1 MDLEFRGVMAPHGLA
16 THASLL
22 TPSGTP
28 SDLRNNPRMPR
39 PVTGFDLSARNSEP
53 CEMEKIPPITGKRRG
68 GSRKACNECKQQ
80 KLRCDIVQTPA
91 AACSR
96 CRRLQIEC
104 KVEPSFKRISKR
116 RRNAEMEKE
125 IAELRRRLATSA
137 DHPHGVEATVSDE
150 LSPCSEEVFCGPDSA
165 VSNRTR
171 TLSAPLEAQ
180 PLATPLTIQRDASIM
195 SQEDNMWRLE
205 DVSLSRP
212 RVARLFEQYFKY
224 YHPFL
229 PLLNPQKPPEEY
241 YRRCPLQAWTIICVA
256 SRRAPSEPG
265 LLTALSG
272 PFSRFLWSTITGV
285 PQDYRVVKALCLL
298 CTWPLPTTSQRT
310 DATFMLSGLMM
321 QISMQLGLHRPVQP
335 EEFTTFRMEV
345 QGEAVKDRI
354 QTWAICNIVAQ
365 NVATGYGQPPGT
377 IYDWA
382 LEPASLQDAD
392 YHPSHDLQT
401 RLRIEKF
408 CDRVTKSLYSSKPE
422 PAEFISSEKLL
433 IVQLLENEL
442 RDMEVD
448 LGRDISNINMIHLRA
463 AELHLRYFVFLG
475 SNPRSDDLTK
485 LFIATTSFLGRV
497 LDLETSPG
505 ELIGH
510 ATNYILQMI
519 VSAAFALMKLL
530 KSDFSRHIDFDHGKL
545 LFNGAISAIRR
556 ISVMDHDRPVRLADI
571 LAQMWNAGGS
581 DPSGEEAL
589 LLKVRC
595 RMSMSHV
602 YDTVW
607 RWRQRFRPIKSVED
621 AQASLAN
628 PNLSATAGP
637 VSRQDDSLEDP
648 GLMYAPNFDQG
659 GAFISEVGFSEVFDS
674 LNWVFDG
681 IPDSFVAPPVM

>member
-1 MDLEFRGVMAPHGLA
+1 MDLDYR
-16 THASLL
+16 SLL
-22 TPSGTP
+22 APNGLSSHVNLITPPGASSDPRNHP
-28 SDLRNNPRMPR
+28 SMPG
-39 PVTGFDLSARNSEP
+39 PLTAYDQSSRNSEP
-53 CEMEKIPPITGKRRG
+53 CKMEKAPPVARKRRG

-80 KLRCDIVQTPA
+80 KLKCDIVSAPA
-91 AACSR
+91 TACSR

-104 KVEPSFKRISKR
+104 KVEPTFTRISKR
-116 RRNAEMEKE
+116 RRNAEMERE
-125 IAELRRRLATSA
+125 IADLRRRLASGEHAPTT
-137 DHPHGVEATVSDE
+137 EANASDD
-150 LSPCSEEVFCGPDSA
+150 LSQCSEDVFCRPDSA
-165 VSNRTR
+165 GASARQR
-171 TLSAPLEAQ
+171 PMSAPLGPQ
-180 PLATPLTIQRDASIM
+180 PLATPMTMHQDGPVL
-195 SQEDNMWRLE
+195 SQEDNLWRLE
-205 DVSLSRP
+205 DVSLSKP
-212 RVARLFEQYFKY
+212 RVERLFDQFFKY

-229 PLLNPQKPPEEY
+229 PLLNAQKPPDEY
-241 YRRCPLQAWTIICVA
+241 LRRCPLQAWTIICIA

-265 LLTALSG
+265 LLSALSA
-272 PFSRFLWSTITGV
+272 PFSRLLWSTITAV

-321 QISMQLGLHRPVQP
+321 QIAMQLGLHRPVQA
-335 EEFTTFRMEV
+335 EEFTTFRMEA
-345 QGEAVKDRI
+345 QGEALKDRL
-354 QTWAICNIVAQ
+354 QTWVICNIVAQ

-382 LEPASLQDAD
+382 LEPASLRDAD
-392 YHPSHDLQT
+392 YSPPEDLQT

-422 PAEFISSEKLL
+422 PAEFISAEKLL

-442 RDMEVD
+442 RDMEVE
-448 LGRDISNINMIHLRA
+448 LGRNISHINMIHLRA

-475 SNPRSDDLTK
+475 ANARSDDLTK

-497 LDLETSPG
+497 LDLETFPG
-505 ELIGH
+505 ELISH

-530 KSDFSRHIDFDHGKL
+530 KSVFNRHIDFEHGKL

-571 LAQMWNAGGS
+571 LAQMWNAGGVEAAL
-581 DPSGEEAL
+581 EEDSL
-589 LLKVRC
+589 QLKVRC

-607 RWRQRFRPIKSVED
+607 RWRQRFRPMKSIED
-621 AQASLAN
+621 PAITAQTNLGTGPGHLSRADESLAD
-628 PNLSATAGP
+628 P
-637 VSRQDDSLEDP
+637 SLIYP
-648 GLMYAPNFDQG
+648 PNFDN
-659 GAFISEVGFSEVFDS
+659 GAFISEAGFSEVFDS
-674 LNWVFDG
+674 LNWVFEG

>member
-1 MDLEFRGVMAPHGLA
+1 MDLGYRNVMAPDGFPANLI
-16 THASLL
+16 
-22 TPSGTP
+22 TPSSATT
-28 SDLRNNPRMPR
+28 SDIRNNPRLPR
-39 PVTGFDLSARNSEP
+39 PISAYDLSTRSSEP

-68 GSRKACNECKQQ
+68 GSRKACST
-80 KLRCDIVQTPA
+80 V
-91 AACSR
+91 
-96 CRRLQIEC
+96 
-104 KVEPSFKRISKR
+104 
-116 RRNAEMEKE
+116 RRNAEMERE
-125 IAELRRRLATSA
+125 IADLRRRLATNA
-137 DHPHGVEATVSDE
+137 DQPHVGEANASDE
-150 LSPCSEEVFCGPDSA
+150 LSQCSEDVFCAPDSA

-171 TLSAPLEAQ
+171 PLSVPLDSQ
-180 PLATPLTIQRDASIM
+180 PLTTPMNMVRDGSIL
-195 SQEDNMWRLE
+195 SQDETPWR
-205 DVSLSRP
+205 
-212 RVARLFEQYFKY
+212 FFKY

-241 YRRCPLQAWTIICVA
+241 HRRCPLQAWTIVCIA

-265 LLTALSG
+265 LLSALSG
-272 PFSRFLWSTITGV
+272 PFSRLLWSTITGV

-321 QISMQLGLHRPVQP
+321 QISMQLGLHRPVQA

-345 QGEAVKDRI
+345 QGEAVKDRL

-382 LEPASLQDAD
+382 LEPASLRDAE
-392 YHPSHDLQT
+392 YQPSEDLRV

-422 PAEFISSEKLL
+422 PAEFNSSEKLL

-442 RDMEVD
+442 RDMEVEY
-448 LGRDISNINMIHLRA
+448 GQHISHIDMIHLRA

-530 KSDFSRHIDFDHGKL
+530 KSDFSRHIDFEHGKL

-571 LAQMWNAGGS
+571 LAQMWNAGA
-581 DPSGEEAL
+581 PEAGEDSL

-607 RWRQRFRPIKSVED
+607 RWRQRFMPMKSIED
-621 AQASLAN
+621 AQAAMANQNMSTTTVPRPQDSSLA
-628 PNLSATAGP
+628 
-637 VSRQDDSLEDP
+637 DP
-648 GLMYAPNFDQG
+648 GLMYPGNFDQN
-659 GAFISEVGFSEVFDS
+659 AFISEAGFSEVFDS

>member
-1 MDLEFRGVMAPHGLA
+1 MDLEYRGILAPNGLA

-22 TPSGTP
+22 TPPATT
-28 SDLRNNPRMPR
+28 SDLRNNLRLPR
-39 PVTGFDLSARNSEP
+39 PMTAFDFSPRPSEP
-53 CEMEKIPPITGKRRG
+53 GAMNKIPAVPSKRRG
-68 GSRKACNECKQQ
+68 GCRKACNECKQQ

-91 AACSR
+91 DACSR

-104 KVEPSFKRISKR
+104 KVEPTFKRISKR

-125 IAELRRRLATSA
+125 IADLRRRLASGE
-137 DHPHGVEATVSDE
+137 HPQPGEANASDE
-150 LSPCSEEVFCGPDSA
+150 LSQCSEDVFCSPDA
-165 VSNRTR
+165 TVGIKGRP
-171 TLSAPLEAQ
+171 LSAPLDPQ
-180 PLATPLTIQRDASIM
+180 PIATPLTIHRDASIL
-195 SQEDNMWRLE
+195 SQDENPWILE
-205 DVSLSRP
+205 DVSLSRA
-212 RVARLFEQYFKY
+212 RVARLFDQFFKY

-229 PLLNPQKPPEEY
+229 PLLNPQKPPDEY
-241 YRRCPLQAWTIICVA
+241 MRRCPLQAWTIICVA

-265 LLTALSG
+265 LLSALSG
-272 PFSRFLWSTITGV
+272 PFSRLLWSTITGV

-321 QISMQLGLHRPVQP
+321 QISMQLGLHRPVQA

-345 QGEAVKDRI
+345 QGEAVKDRL
-354 QTWAICNIVAQ
+354 QTWVICNIVAQ
-365 NVATGYGQPPGT
+365 NVATGYGQPPST

-382 LEPASLQDAD
+382 LEPASLRDAD
-392 YHPSHDLQT
+392 YHPSHDLMT

-408 CDRVTKSLYSSKPE
+408 CDRVTKALYSSKPD

-448 LGRDISNINMIHLRA
+448 FGRDISNINMIHLRA

-475 SNPRSDDLTK
+475 SNARSDDLTK

-510 ATNYILQMI
+510 APNYILQMI

-530 KSDFSRHIDFDHGKL
+530 KSDFRRHIDFEHGKL

-571 LAQMWNAGGS
+571 LAQMWNAGSPEDSAGG
-581 DPSGEEAL
+581 DAL
-589 LLKVRC
+589 QLKIRC

-607 RWRQRFRPIKSVED
+607 RWRQRFRPMKSVED
-621 AQASLAN
+621 TQATMAN
-628 PNLSATAGP
+628 PNVAPLTGPLSRP
-637 VSRQDDSLEDP
+637 QDESLQSTN
-648 GLMYAPNFDQG
+648 LIYTSNFDQ
-659 GAFISEVGFSEVFDS
+659 GAFISEAGFSEVFDS

-681 IPDSFVAPPVM
+681 IPDSFVAPPIL

>member
-1 MDLEFRGVMAPHGLA
+1 
-16 THASLL
+16 
-22 TPSGTP
+22 
-28 SDLRNNPRMPR
+28 
-39 PVTGFDLSARNSEP
+39 
-53 CEMEKIPPITGKRRG
+53 MEKKTPVTGKRRG

-80 KLRCDIVQTPA
+80 KTPA

-104 KVEPSFKRISKR
+104 KVEPTFKRISKR
-116 RRNAEMEKE
+116 RRNAEMEQE
-125 IAELRRRLATSA
+125 IADLRRRLATNSEN
-137 DHPHGVEATVSDE
+137 PHAMEANVSDG
-150 LSPCSEEVFCGPDSA
+150 LSQCSEDVFCGPDSV
-165 VSNRTR
+165 VSGRQR
-171 TLSAPLEAQ
+171 PLSDPLEPQ
-180 PLATPLTIQRDASIM
+180 PLPTPLTIHREASIL
-195 SQEDNMWRLE
+195 SQEDKLWTLE
-205 DVSLSRP
+205 DISLPRS

-229 PLLNPQKPPEEY
+229 PLLSPQKAPEEY
-241 YRRCPLQAWTIICVA
+241 LRRCPLLAWTIICVA

-265 LLTALSG
+265 LLSAISV
-272 PFSRFLWSTITGV
+272 PFSRLLWSTITGV
-285 PQDYRVVKALCLL
+285 PQDYRIVKALCLV

-321 QISMQLGLHRPVQP
+321 QIAMQLGLHRPVQA

-345 QGEAVKDRI
+345 QGEAKKDRL
-354 QTWAICNIVAQ
+354 QTWVLCNVVAQ
-365 NVATGYGQPPGT
+365 NVATGYGQPPST

-382 LEPASLQDAD
+382 LEPPSLRDAD
-392 YHPSHDLQT
+392 YNPPDDLRI

-422 PAEFISSEKLL
+422 PSEFISSEKLL

-442 RDMEVD
+442 RDMEVEF
-448 LGRDISNINMIHLRA
+448 GRDISS
-463 AELHLRYFVFLG
+463 
-475 SNPRSDDLTK
+475 SNARSDDLTK

-571 LAQMWNAGGS
+571 LAQMWNAGTPDDS
-581 DPSGEEAL
+581 MGEDVL
-589 LLKVRC
+589 QLKVRC

-607 RWRQRFRPIKSVED
+607 RWRQRFRPMKSIED
-621 AQASLAN
+621 AQNTMAN
-628 PNLSATAGP
+628 PNLSTTDGSLA
-637 VSRQDDSLEDP
+637 RQQAHSLEDQSLILP
-648 GLMYAPNFDQG
+648 ANFDQ
-659 GAFISEVGFSEVFDS
+659 GAFISEAGFSEVFDS